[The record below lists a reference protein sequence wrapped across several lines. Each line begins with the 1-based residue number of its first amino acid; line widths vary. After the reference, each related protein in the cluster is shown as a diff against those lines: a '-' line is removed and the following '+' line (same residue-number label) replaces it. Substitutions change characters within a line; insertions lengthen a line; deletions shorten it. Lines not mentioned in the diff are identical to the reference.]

1 VMVSQEMLRTV
12 CQPFIDQMLE
22 ALQGALQTQLHGVS
36 DPCARTGGMSGQ
48 SPFEMRGSLDPF
60 GSVFDSVPQNPL
72 RASRFAMRESEP
84 TQQPVRSCSTPS
96 SSVRASGTPLPAA
109 SSVEPHTETLR
120 TAGGSSS
127 DASLPQKVTYA
138 TGCSSKSSSPAMQ
151 GREPIWQ
158 AAMAAKGGFTE
169 PSGDVSVCDPSVA
182 ESSVPSSTQ
191 SAQPMY
197 LDSSNRWADQRLTPN
212 VSPLMPISQPT
223 RPASVGD
230 NAIDTDYVFIADEK
244 SPMVCRHWKS
254 KGWCKLEGKCKFLHP
269 EHKRGTGPSPSA
281 QRHANGTGVQRCI
294 STGVSPTES
303 TPSTASQQR
312 GSKVSRC
319 KSSGGG
325 SHLIQTRGFQ
335 CGN

>member
-1 VMVSQEMLRTV
+1 MGSAAV
-12 CQPFIDQMLE
+12 
-22 ALQGALQTQLHGVS
+22 QT
-36 DPCARTGGMSGQ
+36 
-48 SPFEMRGSLDPF
+48 
-60 GSVFDSVPQNPL
+60 
-72 RASRFAMRESEP
+72 
-84 TQQPVRSCSTPS
+84 
-96 SSVRASGTPLPAA
+96 
-109 SSVEPHTETLR
+109 R
-120 TAGGSSS
+120 TAGKCMPDTFDPPHQSRSLFTQL
-127 DASLPQKVTYA
+127 AVRVYINSLPV
-138 TGCSSKSSSPAMQ
+138 GMVDCSSGLGVLCQFVSLRTDGAL
-151 GREPIWQ
+151 
-158 AAMAAKGGFTE
+158 
-169 PSGDVSVCDPSVA
+169 SGDCAFS
-182 ESSVPSSTQ
+182 
-191 SAQPMY
+191 
-197 LDSSNRWADQRLTPN
+197 
-212 VSPLMPISQPT
+212 
-223 RPASVGD
+223 GD